1 MIFVRAGGDAAE
13 RKRFRTEGQEAGGDA
28 AERKRLRTEGQEAGG
43 DGAGPENGRRGKEL
57 AREMKSIAS
66 VYKIGNGPSSSH
78 TVGPYHAAQ
87 TFGARYPDADRYE
100 VTLYGSLACT
110 GEGHG
115 TGKAIREGLPGA
127 KILVDSVTGDLP
139 HPNTMLFKA
148 FKGGRELAS
157 LRIFSVGGGSIRIEN
172 EPSEEDAEVYP
183 QKNFSEIAA
192 LCSQEKI
199 GIVQLIYILEG
210 HTLRDRLRTVWHAM
224 KASVRRGLKAEGV
237 LPGGLNLTR
246 KAKYLYGKR
255 CYNESPDVTMNRI
268 IAAYAYAVSEE
279 NAAEHLVVTAP
290 TCGSCGVLPSILY
303 YMNED
308 RGFPE
313 EEILDALAVAGL
325 VGNVIRTNASISGAE
340 CGCQAEIGSACSMAA
355 AAVAQL
361 FGLSI
366 DQIEYAAE
374 IAMEHNLG
382 LTCDPVEGLV
392 QIPCIERNAV
402 AAMRALSAV
411 NLSRFLYA
419 TRKISFDEVVATMYR
434 TGLDMN
440 EKYRETSHGGLARI
454 YEENL
459 EEESRREE
467 RRKQELLHEEL
478 LKEELGDPDN

>member
-1 MIFVRAGGDAAE
+1 
-13 RKRFRTEGQEAGGDA
+13 
-28 AERKRLRTEGQEAGG
+28 
-43 DGAGPENGRRGKEL
+43 
-57 AREMKSIAS
+57 MKTIKS

-87 TFGARYPDADRYE
+87 TFGSRYPDADSYE
-100 VTLYGSLACT
+100 VTLYGSLAFT

-115 TGKAIREGLPGA
+115 TGKAILEGLPGA
-127 KILVDSVTGDLP
+127 KIVFDRETRDLP
-139 HPNTMLFKA
+139 HPNTMRFKA
-148 FKGGRELAS
+148 FKDGMEIANI
-157 LRIFSVGGGSIRIEN
+157 RIFSIGGGSIRIEN
-172 EPSEEDAEVYP
+172 ESSEEDKELYP
-183 QKNFSEIAA
+183 QNTFSEIVS
-192 LCSQEKI
+192 LCNQEKI
-199 GIVQLIYILEG
+199 SIIQLIYILEG
-210 HTLRDRLRTVWHAM
+210 YQLRDYLRTIWQAM
-224 KASVRRGLKAEGV
+224 RGAVERGLQTEGI
-237 LPGGLNLTR
+237 LPGGLNLSR
-246 KAKYLYGKR
+246 KAKYLYEKR
-255 CYNESPDVTMNRI
+255 CYNESADVTMNRV

-279 NAAEHLVVTAP
+279 NAAENLVVTAP

-303 YMNED
+303 YMQED

-361 FGLSI
+361 YGLSI

-382 LTCDPVEGLV
+382 LTCDPVGGLV

-419 TRKISFDEVVATMYR
+419 TRKISFDDVVATMYR
-434 TGLDMN
+434 TGLDLN
-440 EKYRETSHGGLARI
+440 EKYRETAHGGLAVI
-454 YEENL
+454 YTEHKEK
-459 EEESRREE
+459 
-467 RRKQELLHEEL
+467 KQQ
-478 LKEELGDPDN
+478 K